1 MLIINLKKK
10 LYNFPTHTQPRP
22 WTLRYSRV
30 LLQLRGRARPGHSL
44 HLGGRPPAGPRPRP
58 RRVVVLGLVRPRPLA
73 VARPVVEVGVG
84 GPLVRGLAAGEHG
97 LGARGRGVVAGH
109 RGQPRPEAG
118 AARRGADGLA
128 QPRPPV
134 AEPHLHP
141 RLGQLRSASQTLK
154 RYTSEPPPPYFCA
167 TSSLVYTSGY
177 CVFWKYCSSISS
189 WSVVKVVRARRT
201 FRRSV
206 SPGSVSTSDSSLVSP
221 PAQ

>member
-1 MLIINLKKK
+1 MPDTEDSPDPK
-10 LYNFPTHTQPRP
+10 LE
-22 WTLRYSRV
+22 L
-30 LLQLRGRARPGHSL
+30 
-44 HLGGRPPAGPRPRP
+44 PA
-58 RRVVVLGLVRPRPLA
+58 
-73 VARPVVEVGVG
+73 
-84 GPLVRGLAAGEHG
+84 
-97 LGARGRGVVAGH
+97 
-109 RGQPRPEAG
+109 
-118 AARRGADGLA
+118 
-128 QPRPPV
+128 
-134 AEPHLHP
+134 AELMV
-141 RLGQLRSASQTLK
+141 LRSLALRLLNHTCTRASDNFALQVKHIK